1 MPKIMATMAGIE
13 GRITPIMIWSLTVRP
28 PLPPLLLLLPAKEWP
43 LGLLGEDVE
52 GAGGGVEGMGG
63 DVEGVDEDVG
73 GADAREENGE
83 EDDSLETGLQPSM
96 LYWLTKG
103 LL

>member
-1 MPKIMATMAGIE
+1 ME
-13 GRITPIMIWSLTVRP
+13 EL
-28 PLPPLLLLLPAKEWP
+28 P

-52 GAGGGVEGMGG
+52 GAGGDIEGMDEEVEGVGE
-63 DVEGVDEDVG
+63 DVEGVDEDVE

-83 EDDSLETGLQPSM
+83 EDESLETGLQPSM
-96 LYWLTKG
+96 LYWLTEE

>member
-1 MPKIMATMAGIE
+1 M
-13 GRITPIMIWSLTVRP
+13 RP
-28 PLPPLLLLLPAKEWP
+28 PLPPLLLLLPAEELP

-52 GAGGGVEGMGG
+52 GAGG

-96 LYWLTKG
+96 LYWLTEE

>member
-1 MPKIMATMAGIE
+1 M
-13 GRITPIMIWSLTVRP
+13 RP
-28 PLPPLLLLLPAKEWP
+28 PLPPLLLLLPVEELP

-52 GAGGGVEGMGG
+52 GAGG

-83 EDDSLETGLQPSM
+83 EDEPFETVLQRSM
-96 LYWLTKG
+96 VYWLTEE

>member
-1 MPKIMATMAGIE
+1 
-13 GRITPIMIWSLTVRP
+13 VRP
-28 PLPPLLLLLPAKEWP
+28 PLPPLLLLLPAEELP
-43 LGLLGEDVE
+43 LRLLGE
-52 GAGGGVEGMGG
+52 

-96 LYWLTKG
+96 LYWLTEE

>member
-1 MPKIMATMAGIE
+1 ME
-13 GRITPIMIWSLTVRP
+13 EL
-28 PLPPLLLLLPAKEWP
+28 P

-52 GAGGGVEGMGG
+52 GTDG
-63 DVEGVDEDVG
+63 DVEGVDEDVE

-83 EDDSLETGLQPSM
+83 EDESLDTGLQPSM
-96 LYWLTKG
+96 LYWLTEE